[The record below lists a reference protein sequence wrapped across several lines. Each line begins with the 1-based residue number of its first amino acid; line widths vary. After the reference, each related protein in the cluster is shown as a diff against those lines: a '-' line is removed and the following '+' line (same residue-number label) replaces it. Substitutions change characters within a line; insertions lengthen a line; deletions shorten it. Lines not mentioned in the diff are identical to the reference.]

1 MLMMLK
7 HSHIVCLIS
16 VKKLTV
22 YQYDGQ
28 ILTESLSFNADDFGR
43 AEFEIFLDSNKKGIY
58 HFLLDLHDEFF
69 SNENTPNLSILDQRS
84 YGQRKLN
91 QLLPRTPFRRLRW
104 SQNKSTKQKT
114 LLLAG
119 LNNPDIVNFW
129 YELFKDY
136 SLRLGSI
143 STVSLLAH
151 ALTRRM
157 KFKAKRLV
165 LAHTAS
171 DHALR
176 FTYLHDGH
184 ISLSRISLTEEE
196 NDTPIGILQ
205 RESNRLF
212 NYLSSIRSLGFGE
225 RLTLLVLTDKMLPLE
240 AIQSVQFNDQ
250 IDVEVL
256 SLDDVARLAKIP
268 KKLDHTNDLFA
279 NLTAMSGFRNH
290 YAPLEYRRFYMLLRI
305 RQTLWSGAFCG
316 ILLTLGGFFVEL
328 GWQFEADQQYAQ
340 IERNINQTIQ
350 NTHNIRPKIKDNEAS
365 PLDQRAVVQNID
377 ALRYNWPSPIL
388 ALQITHEVLRAAPGL
403 QLENLNWYITAPKND
418 NEPNDNEENNDA
430 APPNIIAK
438 ENSSQITPLPL
449 DTPLATTMEATFRVT
464 RPDLPYRMMLN
475 WIEVM
480 TERLEKAGITVKR
493 VDAPVNLAN
502 DASFNTDAN
511 EPLPESA
518 SFVMVWQIPPAD
530 PMPETDANHAP

>member
-1 MLMMLK
+1 MLMLK
-7 HSHIVCLIS
+7 HSHIVCMIS

-22 YQYDGQ
+22 YQYDGL

-43 AEFEIFLDSNKKGIY
+43 AEFEIFLDNNKKGIY
-58 HFLLDLHDEFF
+58 HFLLDLHDELF
-69 SNENTPNLSILDQRS
+69 SNEATPNLSVLDQRD

-104 SQNKSTKQKT
+104 SRNKSDKQKM

-119 LNNPDIVNFW
+119 LTKPDIVNFW
-129 YELFKDY
+129 YELFEEY

-157 KFKAKRLV
+157 NFKAKRLV

-171 DHALR
+171 GNSLR
-176 FTYLHDGH
+176 FTYLHNGH
-184 ISLSRISLTEEE
+184 ISLSRINLTEEE
-196 NDTPIGILQ
+196 NDTAVGILQ
-205 RESNRLF
+205 RESNRLL

-225 RLTLLVLTDKMLPLE
+225 RLTLLVLTDKMLSVE
-240 AIQSVQFNDQ
+240 AIQNVQFNEQ
-250 IDVEVL
+250 IDVEIL

-279 NLTAMSGFRNH
+279 NLTAMAGFRNH

-305 RQTLWSGAFCG
+305 RQTLWIGAFCG

-340 IERNINQTIQ
+340 IERNITQTMQ
-350 NTHNIRPKIKDNEAS
+350 NTRLIRPQVRENEAS
-365 PLDQRAVVQNID
+365 PLDQRAVVKNIETI
-377 ALRYNWPSPIL
+377 RYNWPTPVL
-388 ALQITHEVLRAAPGL
+388 ALQITHEVLRSAPGL
-403 QLENLNWYITAPKND
+403 QLENLEWHIIHPEHFD
-418 NEPNDNEENNDA
+418 NAEM
-430 APPNIIAK
+430 PPSLPSIIIA
-438 ENSSQITPLPL
+438 ENAENAAQNTPLSLEKPL
-449 DTPLATTMEATFRVT
+449 PATIKATFRIT

-475 WIEVM
+475 WIDVM
-480 TERLEKAGITVKR
+480 TERLKRAGMIVTR
-493 VDAPVNLAN
+493 VDPPVDLAS

-511 EPLPESA
+511 APLPDSA
-518 SFVMVWQIPPAD
+518 SFVMVWQIPAAEALTEE
-530 PMPETDANHAP
+530 ETPSGG